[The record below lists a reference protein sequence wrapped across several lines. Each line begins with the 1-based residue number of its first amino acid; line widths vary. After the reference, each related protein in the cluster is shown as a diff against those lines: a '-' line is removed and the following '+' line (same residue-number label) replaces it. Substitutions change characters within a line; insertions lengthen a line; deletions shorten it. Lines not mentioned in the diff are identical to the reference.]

1 MARSDAFYI
10 SGSFQR
16 LTDVLTSPIFAR
28 LFLGSFTEG
37 PHLWYR
43 LASLNCTLVGD
54 PVKWDWEPIDSNPTT
69 PGTRFKSNGIDYLT
83 GLGYEKS
90 VVLPVSDVGS
100 HDMRAYRVNSR
111 RMVLR
116 NDYIVRTKIKT
127 LDHASE
133 SIEMEWG
140 FRLGVAEGSG
150 RFREAG
156 DWGHVTFRAKRSG
169 LVLLVTLEYVTLWR
183 PPDSG
188 PQVILDELCHIDDI
202 VAHRGRLKADQ
213 EKIRLEIIQREK
225 EHEEAVRLAAEKLR
239 RLNEE
244 AERQR
249 QIAAAERKEKERQ
262 EAELARIR
270 SEQQRDAQRR
280 FAELAET
287 EKRGLS
293 LRRRTL
299 SDEDIRRLTG
309 DLCLACGHKIKM
321 RRNNRFGHLFF
332 GCSQWSWIEEECLCS
347 GARPAT
353 CNICR
358 NEMHEES
365 NRPGVNVLR
374 CENHPD
380 CPGERSIPENLE
392 ISKWLS
398 TRKPPKPEIRAHFIA
413 LGLLRDPSRPEQ

>member
-1 MARSDAFYI
+1 MGRTDVFYI

-54 PVKWDWEPIDSNPTT
+54 PVKWDWEPIDSNHTT
-69 PGTRFKSNGIDYLT
+69 PGTRFKSNGIEYLT
-83 GLGYEKS
+83 GVGYEKS
-90 VVLPVSDVGS
+90 VVLPANDVGG
-100 HDMRAYRVNSR
+100 HHTRAYRVSSR

-140 FRLGVAEGSG
+140 FRLGVAQGPG
-150 RFREAG
+150 DFREAG
-156 DWGHVTFRAKRSG
+156 DWGNVTFRAKRSG
-169 LVLLVTLEYVTLWR
+169 RVLHVTIEYVTLWR
-183 PPDSG
+183 PPDNG
-188 PQVILDELCHIDDI
+188 PKVILDELCQIDDI

-213 EKIRLEIIQREK
+213 ERIRLEIVTRQK
-225 EHEEAVRLAAEKLR
+225 EHEEAARLAAERLS

-249 QIAAAERKEKERQ
+249 QLAEAERKKKERE
-262 EAELARIR
+262 EADLARIR
-270 SEQQRDAQRR
+270 SEHQREAQRR
-280 FAELAET
+280 FAERAAT
-287 EKRGLS
+287 EKRNIS
-293 LRRRTL
+293 LRQRDL
-299 SDEDIRRLTG
+299 SDEDIRRLAD
-309 DLCLACGHKIKM
+309 DLCLTCGHGIKI

-332 GCSQWSWIEEECLCS
+332 GCSQWSPIDDECLCS

-358 NEMHEES
+358 DEMHEES

-374 CENHPD
+374 CEKYPD
-380 CPGERSIPENLE
+380 CPGERNIPENLE
-392 ISKWLS
+392 ISRWLK
-398 TRKPPKPEIRAHFIA
+398 TRKFSTTEIRAHFA
-413 LGLLRDPSRPEQ
+413 DLGLISE